1 MTEDIKKNLSKCK
14 YVYRLYIEHE
24 NFHIEKYPI
33 VYINSNIVY
42 FKKNKK
48 NVIEMMSFSDRFN
61 NVKESFEEAI
71 KYINNM
77 FTFYTYYPVSVSVY
91 FVEID
96 KLKEFDLSLIKE
108 RLKEE
113 SKESK
118 IKKQEREVEK
128 YKKSYELELRKLE
141 EMKKEF
147 GIECNNEDSDVK

>member
-14 YVYRLYIEHE
+14 YVYRLYIERE

-42 FKKNKK
+42 FKTGRKNA
-48 NVIEMMSFSDRFN
+48 IEMMRFSDGLN

-71 KYINNM
+71 KYINNI

-91 FVEID
+91 FVETD
-96 KLKEFDLSLIKE
+96 KLN
-108 RLKEE
+108 
-113 SKESK
+113 
-118 IKKQEREVEK
+118 
-128 YKKSYELELRKLE
+128 ELELRKLE

-147 GIECNNEDSDVK
+147 RIEGDESNE

>member
-14 YVYRLYIEHE
+14 YVYKIYREHE
-24 NFHIEKYPI
+24 NFYIEKYPI

-42 FKKNKK
+42 FKTGRK
-48 NVIEMMSFSDRFN
+48 NVIKMISFSDRRN

-71 KYINNM
+71 KYINNI
-77 FTFYTYYPVSVSVY
+77 FSSYSYYPISVN
-91 FVEID
+91 FVESD
-96 KLKEFDLSLIKE
+96 KLKNFDLSLIKQ

-118 IKKQEREVEK
+118 IKKQELEVEK

-147 GIECNNEDSDVK
+147 GIEGDESNE

>member
-14 YVYRLYIEHE
+14 YVYKIYREHE

-42 FKKNKK
+42 FKTGRK
-48 NVIEMMSFSDRFN
+48 NVIKMISFSDRWN

-71 KYINNM
+71 KYINSI
-77 FTFYTYYPVSVSVY
+77 FSSYSYYPISVY
-91 FVEID
+91 FVESD
-96 KLKEFDLSLIKE
+96 KLKNFDLSLIKQ

-118 IKKQEREVEK
+118 IKKQELEVEK

>member
-1 MTEDIKKNLSKCK
+1 MTEDIKKNISKCK
-14 YVYRLYIEHE
+14 YVYKIYREHE
-24 NFHIEKYPI
+24 NFYIEKYPI

-42 FKKNKK
+42 FKTGRK
-48 NVIEMMSFSDRFN
+48 NVIKMISFSDRRN

-71 KYINNM
+71 KYINNI
-77 FTFYTYYPVSVSVY
+77 FSSYSYYPISVY
-91 FVEID
+91 FVESD
-96 KLKEFDLSLIKE
+96 KLKNFDLSLIKQ

-118 IKKQEREVEK
+118 IKKQELEVEK

-147 GIECNNEDSDVK
+147 GIEGDESNE

>member
-14 YVYRLYIEHE
+14 YVYRIYIEHE

-42 FKKNKK
+42 FKTGRK
-48 NVIEMMSFSDRFN
+48 NVIEMMSFSDRWS

-77 FTFYTYYPVSVSVY
+77 VPFYTHYPVSVY

-96 KLKEFDLSLIKE
+96 KLKEFDLSLIKQ

-118 IKKQEREVEK
+118 IKKQELEVEK

-141 EMKKEF
+141 EMKKES
-147 GIECNNEDSDVK
+147 GIEGETVN